1 MLLLIHSVEFSVNRI
16 DRKGCWS
23 WHVSKINIIFLQLY
37 LLHFLFNMS
46 TDSFF
51 TWSRRF
57 VPKKLEFR
65 LLHRTWSPGWPVVA
79 KNPLVLTYLDIPNRP
94 SWKHFWI
101 RLSRSELTVDFFEIV
116 LDETNFDCALQIR
129 MLISWTCKNLQ
140 QMLLVCRFSNWLIS
154 NAISLNSFD
163 KISMEMFLIK
173 CGCYVKMFICVFDQ
187 FSSRHFERKYG
198 SATAHLVFFAPF
210 CWEYES
216 RIFPSN
222 RSDCLPEVCQSSS
235 HKPANVGCSCVW
247 LSNFHSSNCFK
258 FAVDC
263 DWSCKISQNVPN
275 SVFFPKKSRVFL
287 KSLKVANL
295 R

>member
-23 WHVSKINIIFLQLY
+23 WHVSKINIIFPQLY

-51 TWSRRF
+51 TWSRLF
-57 VPKKLEFR
+57 IPKKLQFR

-140 QMLLVCRFSNWLIS
+140 QMLLVCRFSNWLFS

-198 SATAHLVFFAPF
+198 SATAHLVFFCAILLRIWKQNLPLQIGPF
-210 CWEYES
+210 FYPRFANQA
-216 RIFPSN
+216 RIN
-222 RSDCLPEVCQSSS
+222 
-235 HKPANVGCSCVW
+235 KPILVV
-247 LSNFHSSNCFK
+247 
-258 FAVDC
+258 
-263 DWSCKISQNVPN
+263 
-275 SVFFPKKSRVFL
+275 RVFDCQIFIHPIVL
-287 KSLKVANL
+287 NL
-295 R
+295 P